1 MLPCAT
7 GTTGYLLHFHSVLS
21 RPCGVALSQQSL
33 RISILKSITC
43 ITTVTIMATIPRLT
57 RFTGLAIFTM
67 MPDLLIAIL
76 SMLAI
81 FNTLTSFNIF
91 MRCTSFTHVGV
102 YPRPKMSL
110 LLYVGVGL
118 INIYVLVTTN
128 CDLQLKWKK
137 LARKTS
143 EESHLSCSTI
153 CVRAT

>member
-57 RFTGLAIFTM
+57 RFTGLAISTM
-67 MPDLLIAIL
+67 IPHLLIAIL
-76 SMLAI
+76 TMFAI
-81 FNTLTSFNIF
+81 FNTTLVSIF
-91 MRCTSFTHVGV
+91 SCVVRVSHIGV

-118 INIYVLVTTN
+118 INISVLVTTN